1 MRIEELEDAPDWL
14 RYAHTEN
21 ADVILNLLGQ
31 VVWHG
36 GVWHGGVWHGGVWR
50 GGMWHGGEWHGGMW
64 RGGEW
69 RDGVWC
75 GGEWH
80 GGVWCGGTWRGGMWH
95 GGMWH
100 GGVWHGGMWHGGVWH
115 GGEWHGGVWC
125 GGEMFIDRKKVSQ
138 FRCFA
143 GLYGYRVHAVLF
155 EDGSRWVRMG
165 CLWKSLEEWQT
176 IGIRCSNVCEFPDDG
191 SEKSEE
197 RVRAFEFAKAAV
209 LAMKGNP

>member
-1 MRIEELEDAPDWL
+1 MW
-14 RYAHTEN
+14 Y
-21 ADVILNLLGQ
+21 
-31 VVWHG
+31 
-36 GVWHGGVWHGGVWR
+36 
-50 GGMWHGGEWHGGMW
+50 GGMWYGGM
-64 RGGEW
+64 
-69 RDGVWC
+69 
-75 GGEWH
+75 
-80 GGVWCGGTWRGGMWH
+80 
-95 GGMWH
+95 
-100 GGVWHGGMWHGGVWH
+100 
-115 GGEWHGGVWC
+115 WC

-209 LAMKGNP
+209 LAMKGKP

>member
-1 MRIEELEDAPDWL
+1 MRIEELEGAPNWL

-21 ADVILNLLGQ
+21 ADVILNRLGQ
-31 VVWHG
+31 V
-36 GVWHGGVWHGGVWR
+36 VWR
-50 GGMWHGGEWHGGMW
+50 GGMWHGG
-64 RGGEW
+64 
-69 RDGVWC
+69 VWY
-75 GGEWH
+75 
-80 GGVWCGGTWRGGMWH
+80 
-95 GGMWH
+95 
-100 GGVWHGGMWHGGVWH
+100 
-115 GGEWHGGVWC
+115 

-209 LAMKGNP
+209 LAMKGKP